1 MYFYNRIY
9 TGEEAER
16 KTKENASGDISPF
29 AKNMKLL
36 QQLVGMQIKNRV
48 KKFCGEQFF

>member
-1 MYFYNRIY
+1 MYFYDSIY
-9 TGEEAER
+9 TGEEEER
-16 KTKENASGDISPF
+16 KTKENKS

-48 KKFCGEQFF
+48 

>member
-1 MYFYNRIY
+1 MYFYDSVY
-9 TGEEAER
+9 TGEEEER
-16 KTKENASGDISPF
+16 KTKENKSGNICPF

-48 KKFCGEQFF
+48 